1 MNYKILGSDQKEYG
15 PVTLEQLRQWMAE
28 GRVNA
33 QTMVQPE
40 GATDWKPVSTFPEL
54 MPLTALTAAPG
65 APAGSPLPGQPSAES
80 QINGPAIGLLVTGIL
95 GAVGGVLG
103 IAMNALG
110 ASMSTFGP
118 ARGGGQSERLINA
131 MAGGAGIVQSIIHVA
146 LAGLIIYGALQMKK
160 LVNFRLAMTA
170 SILALAPCISPCC
183 LLGLP
188 FGIWALVVLN
198 KPEVKAAFQ

>member
-15 PVTLEQLRQWMAE
+15 PVSLEQLRQWMGE

-40 GATDWKPVSTFPEL
+40 GATDWQPVSAFPEL
-54 MPLTALTAAPG
+54 MPLTALTP
-65 APAGSPLPGQPSAES
+65 SPLGAEVSPLAAQASAAS

-103 IAMNALG
+103 IVMNALG
-110 ASMSTFGP
+110 TSLSTFGP
-118 ARGGGQSERLINA
+118 ARGGDQSARLVNA
-131 MAGGAGIVQSIIHVA
+131 MAGGAGIVQSLIHMA

-160 LVNFRLAMTA
+160 LVNFRLAMTV

-198 KPEVKAAFQ
+198 KPEVKSAFQ